1 MLQIRV
7 LGVALPLDWI
17 NSKMYFFML
26 QNVFV
31 QSANVFVQTANIIL
45 DAATAQYFERMTL
58 PQDWLQAF
66 T

>member
-1 MLQIRV
+1 
-7 LGVALPLDWI
+7 
-17 NSKMYFFML
+17 ML

-31 QSANVFVQTANIIL
+31 QSANVFVQTADIIP